1 MQEIHY
7 RLQLKLFIIEKI
19 LCIYK
24 YLLVYVTCLHNYLIY
39 RVVMH
44 VYKLFIIGNVSLIPF
59 WRNST
64 VLKTKTLLQF
74 EISFLCNSIIFMGGG
89 EGLMIGV
96 R

>member
-7 RLQLKLFIIEKI
+7 RLQLKLCIIEKI
-19 LCIYK
+19 L
-24 YLLVYVTCLHNYLIY
+24 YLLVYVTCMHNYLIY
-39 RVVMH
+39 RIVMH